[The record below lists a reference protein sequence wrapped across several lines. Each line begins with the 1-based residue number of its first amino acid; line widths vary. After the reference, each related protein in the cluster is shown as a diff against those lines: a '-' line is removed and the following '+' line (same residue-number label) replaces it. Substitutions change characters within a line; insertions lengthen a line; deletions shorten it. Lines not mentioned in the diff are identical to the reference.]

1 MFSHHGIEGI
11 ALPLFSVGLTVLVIL
26 LGEILPK
33 ALGSRLALPV
43 ALGGGR
49 NAGAFVAKA
58 EGVALPAGDRAGFE
72 QLLRQA
78 LAASDARR
86 DLQNEAMR
94 ARALWLLDSLDDL
107 F

>member
-1 MFSHHGIEGI
+1 VRPGG
-11 ALPLFSVGLTVLVIL
+11 SVSRASTYFDQGL
-26 LGEILPK
+26 
-33 ALGSRLALPV
+33 ALGA
-43 ALGGGR
+43 GR

-58 EGVALPAGDRAGFE
+58 EGIALPAGDRAGFE

>member
-1 MFSHHGIEGI
+1 
-11 ALPLFSVGLTVLVIL
+11 
-26 LGEILPK
+26 
-33 ALGSRLALPV
+33 
-43 ALGGGR
+43 
-49 NAGAFVAKA
+49 
-58 EGVALPAGDRAGFE
+58 
-72 QLLRQA
+72 LLRQA